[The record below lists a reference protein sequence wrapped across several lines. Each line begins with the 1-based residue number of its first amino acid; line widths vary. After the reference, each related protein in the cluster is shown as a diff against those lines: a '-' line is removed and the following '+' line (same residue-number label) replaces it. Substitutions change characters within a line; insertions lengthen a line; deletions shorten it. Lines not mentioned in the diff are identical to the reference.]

1 MAKLVYDKDGRL
13 IFTKEMKKEYT
24 ILLPMMAKI
33 HFSLIRNVFTQYGYK
48 NVLLEDDGP
57 EIAQVGLKQWWTR
70 V

>member
-33 HFSLIRNVFTQYGYK
+33 HFSLIRNVFNQYSVAILDE
-48 NVLLEDDGP
+48 N
-57 EIAQVGLKQWWTR
+57 
-70 V
+70 